1 MTTATGKYDLNDRL
15 IGFASMIIKIVND
28 LPVDRVGNH
37 LGQQLLRSGTSPALN
52 YGEAISAESRKDFI
66 HKIKIV
72 LKELRETLTCLRIL
86 SKISYL
92 EPSNQV
98 GRECDELIAIFSK
111 SLATAKKNLMEK
123 TL

>member
-1 MTTATGKYDLNDRL
+1 MTTPTGKYDLNDRL

-52 YGEAISAESRKDFI
+52 YGEAISAESRKAFI

-72 LKELRETLTCLRIL
+72 LKELRETLTWLRIL

-92 EPSNQV
+92 EPSNQI

-123 TL
+123 TS